1 MHENEHEKAHD
12 RDREAE
18 REAVVAADDTGML
31 QQQELLHEVAIES
44 EPERSHK

>member
-1 MHENEHEKAHD
+1 MQEKEHEKAHD

-31 QQQELLHEVAIES
+31 QQQELLHEVEIEDQ
-44 EPERSHK
+44 PEGSRT